1 MSSDDT
7 PGKRP
12 GLLMVQ
18 MEIPAEHEDE
28 LNSWYWEEH
37 VPERLACP
45 GFLSARRFRL
55 ESANADVPRYLA
67 LYDLDDVGALS
78 TPEYQRALAN
88 ATPRTKN
95 IGRLATITRGEFVEM
110 HEPR

>member
-1 MSSDDT
+1 MRSEDRT
-7 PGKRP
+7 AKRP

-18 MEIPAEHEDE
+18 MEIPQEHEDE
-28 LNSWYWEEH
+28 LNAWYWEEH

-55 ESANADVPRYLA
+55 QSANADVPRYLA
-67 LYDLDDVGALS
+67 LYELDDVSALES
-78 TPEYQRALAN
+78 PEYHHALTN

-95 IGRLATITRGEFVEM
+95 IGRLATITRGEFIEM
-110 HEPR
+110 FEA